1 MAGTSPRRRI
11 SQLATLRR
19 AQRLSSHCS
28 QSMALTRHG
37 DRATQLLWRP
47 MRSEA
52 LKHRST
58 RRMLFA
64 QINQGAAGWMQTTAG
79 SWYVLTEAGSTTAL
93 SFFVIA
99 SMTPSLF
106 LNPVGGRLMQ
116 SYSPV
121 AMVKVLAPL
130 AALAPLLIAGLYATD
145 TLSIPLLFVLTVIG
159 SSFRALQAPTFAKIL
174 PLTVPESQRAAV
186 LGYSAIAFNVSRS
199 VGPVIA
205 GIAGTGLAY
214 LLSGVGFLI
223 VAAIVIVTP
232 LDSAQ
237 STPTT
242 TGPSASHN
250 AAPKGSSFRR
260 ALRLMW
266 NITAVRIL
274 FLCVV
279 VFYLVSGSIHQ
290 LLAAVAKDTSTTSLA
305 LGALYACAAIGA
317 ILTNRPVLR
326 YLDNNGHRTRLL
338 SIVIVAAA
346 LTVVAFGFS
355 SGLIFDM
362 ALIVILGALGE
373 AMYLV
378 VQRSILLELDEAD
391 SGAIFG
397 LFLAILT
404 GASILGSIGL
414 GLLMD
419 AVGVRSGLVTLG
431 VVTLVIAVP
440 LILLVTRASSKPQQ
454 ASTDD

>member
-1 MAGTSPRRRI
+1 MQTRSAEHPSR
-11 SQLATLRR
+11 
-19 AQRLSSHCS
+19 HCS
-28 QSMALTRHG
+28 QNMASSRHG
-37 DRATQLLWRP
+37 DRTTQLPWRS

-52 LKHRST
+52 LKHRNA

-79 SWYVLTEAGSTTAL
+79 SWYVLTEAGSTTTL

-99 SMTPSLF
+99 SMTPSLL

-130 AALAPLLIAGLYATD
+130 AALAPLLIAGLYATG
-145 TLSIPLLFVLTVIG
+145 TLSIPLLFALTVVG
-159 SSFRALQAPTFAKIL
+159 ASFRALQAPTFAKIL
-174 PLTVPESQRAAV
+174 PLTVPESQRATV

-223 VAAIVIVTP
+223 VATILFVTP
-232 LDSAQ
+232 LNSTK
-237 STPTT
+237 STPATT
-242 TGPSASHN
+242 RPGASHEVD
-250 AAPKGSSFRR
+250 PKGSSFRR

-266 NITAVRIL
+266 SITAVRIL

-317 ILTNRPVLR
+317 IFANRPVLR
-326 YLDNNGHRTRLL
+326 YLGNNGNRTCLL

-362 ALIVILGALGE
+362 VLMVILGALGE

-378 VQRSILLELDEAD
+378 VQRSILLELDETD

-419 AVGVRSGLVTLG
+419 AVGVRSGLVMLG
-431 VVTLVIAVP
+431 VVTLVVAVP
-440 LILLVTRASSKPQQ
+440 LIVLVAQASSKPQR

>member
-1 MAGTSPRRRI
+1 MQTRSAEHPSR
-11 SQLATLRR
+11 
-19 AQRLSSHCS
+19 HCS
-28 QSMALTRHG
+28 QNMASSRHG
-37 DRATQLLWRP
+37 DRTTQLPWRS

-52 LKHRST
+52 LKHRNA

-79 SWYVLTEAGSTTAL
+79 SWYVLTEAGSTTTL

-99 SMTPSLF
+99 SMTPSLL

-130 AALAPLLIAGLYATD
+130 AALAPLLIAGLYATG
-145 TLSIPLLFVLTVIG
+145 TLSIPLLFALTVVG
-159 SSFRALQAPTFAKIL
+159 ASFRALQAPTFAKIL
-174 PLTVPESQRAAV
+174 PLTVPESQRATV

-223 VAAIVIVTP
+223 VATILFVTP
-232 LDSAQ
+232 LNSTK
-237 STPTT
+237 STPATT
-242 TGPSASHN
+242 RPGASHEVD
-250 AAPKGSSFRR
+250 PKGSSFRR

-266 NITAVRIL
+266 SITAVRIL

-317 ILTNRPVLR
+317 IFANRPVLR
-326 YLDNNGHRTRLL
+326 YLGNNGNRTRLL

-355 SGLIFDM
+355 SGLIFAM
-362 ALIVILGALGE
+362 VLMVILGALGE

-378 VQRSILLELDEAD
+378 VQRSILLELDETD

-419 AVGVRSGLVTLG
+419 AVGVRSGLVLLG
-431 VVTLVIAVP
+431 VVTLVVAVP
-440 LILLVTRASSKPQQ
+440 LIVLVAQASSKPQR

>member
-1 MAGTSPRRRI
+1 
-11 SQLATLRR
+11 
-19 AQRLSSHCS
+19 
-28 QSMALTRHG
+28 
-37 DRATQLLWRP
+37 
-47 MRSEA
+47 
-52 LKHRST
+52 
-58 RRMLFA
+58 
-64 QINQGAAGWMQTTAG
+64 
-79 SWYVLTEAGSTTAL
+79 
-93 SFFVIA
+93 
-99 SMTPSLF
+99 
-106 LNPVGGRLMQ
+106 
-116 SYSPV
+116 
-121 AMVKVLAPL
+121 
-130 AALAPLLIAGLYATD
+130 
-145 TLSIPLLFVLTVIG
+145 
-159 SSFRALQAPTFAKIL
+159 
-174 PLTVPESQRAAV
+174 
-186 LGYSAIAFNVSRS
+186 
-199 VGPVIA
+199 
-205 GIAGTGLAY
+205 
-214 LLSGVGFLI
+214 
-223 VAAIVIVTP
+223 
-232 LDSAQ
+232 
-237 STPTT
+237 
-242 TGPSASHN
+242 
-250 AAPKGSSFRR
+250 
-260 ALRLMW
+260 MW
-266 NITAVRIL
+266 SITAVRIL

-362 ALIVILGALGE
+362 ALMVILGALGE

>member
-1 MAGTSPRRRI
+1 
-11 SQLATLRR
+11 
-19 AQRLSSHCS
+19 
-28 QSMALTRHG
+28 
-37 DRATQLLWRP
+37 
-47 MRSEA
+47 
-52 LKHRST
+52 
-58 RRMLFA
+58 
-64 QINQGAAGWMQTTAG
+64 
-79 SWYVLTEAGSTTAL
+79 
-93 SFFVIA
+93 
-99 SMTPSLF
+99 
-106 LNPVGGRLMQ
+106 
-116 SYSPV
+116 
-121 AMVKVLAPL
+121 
-130 AALAPLLIAGLYATD
+130 
-145 TLSIPLLFVLTVIG
+145 
-159 SSFRALQAPTFAKIL
+159 APTFAKIL
-174 PLTVPESQRAAV
+174 PLTVPDSQRAAV

-214 LLSGVGFLI
+214 LLSGIGYLV
-223 VAAIVIVTP
+223 VAAIMFVTP

-242 TGPSASHN
+242 TKPSASHG
-250 AAPKGSSFRR
+250 ADTKGSSFRR

-266 NITAVRIL
+266 SITAVRIL

-326 YLDNNGHRTRLL
+326 YLGNNGNRTRLL

-362 ALIVILGALGE
+362 VLMVILGALGE

-440 LILLVTRASSKPQQ
+440 LILLVARALSKPQQ
-454 ASTDD
+454 ELTDD

>member
-1 MAGTSPRRRI
+1 MLAVPLFGRLTRWYRAGAV
-11 SQLATLRR
+11 ATL
-19 AQRLSSHCS
+19 
-28 QSMALTRHG
+28 M
-37 DRATQLLWRP
+37 
-47 MRSEA
+47 
-52 LKHRST
+52 
-58 RRMLFA
+58 
-64 QINQGAAGWMQTTAG
+64 
-79 SWYVLTEAGSTTAL
+79 
-93 SFFVIA
+93 
-99 SMTPSLF
+99 
-106 LNPVGGRLMQ
+106 
-116 SYSPV
+116 
-121 AMVKVLAPL
+121 LAPL
-130 AALAPLLIAGLYATD
+130 AALAPLLIAGLYAAG
-145 TLSIPLLFVLTVIG
+145 TLSIPLLFALTVVG
-159 SSFRALQAPTFAKIL
+159 ASFRALQAPTFAKIL

-214 LLSGVGFLI
+214 LLSGIGFFI
-223 VAAIVIVTP
+223 VATIMFVTP

-237 STPTT
+237 STPATT
-242 TGPSASHN
+242 RPGASHEVD
-250 AAPKGSSFRR
+250 PKGSAFRR

-266 NITAVRIL
+266 SITTVRIL

-317 ILTNRPVLR
+317 IFTNRPVLR
-326 YLDNNGHRTRLL
+326 YLGNNGNRTRLL

-362 ALIVILGALGE
+362 VLMVILGALGE

-440 LILLVTRASSKPQQ
+440 LILLVAQASSKPQQ

>member
-1 MAGTSPRRRI
+1 MAAPRRRQI
-11 SQLATLRR
+11 SKLVQIRWAERPR
-19 AQRLSSHCS
+19 SYCS
-28 QSMALTRHG
+28 QNMASSRHG
-37 DRATQLLWRP
+37 DRVTQLP
-47 MRSEA
+47 CHSMPSET
-52 LKHRST
+52 LKHRNA

-64 QINQGAAGWMQTTAG
+64 QMNQGAAGWMQTTAG
-79 SWYVLTEAGSTTAL
+79 SWYVFTEAGSTTTL

-99 SMTPSLF
+99 SMTPSLL

-130 AALAPLLIAGLYATD
+130 AALAPLLITGLYATG
-145 TLSIPLLFVLTVIG
+145 TLSIPLLFALTVVG
-159 SSFRALQAPTFAKIL
+159 ASFRALQAPTFAKIL

-214 LLSGVGFLI
+214 LLSGIGFLV
-223 VAAIVIVTP
+223 VAAIMFVTP

-237 STPTT
+237 SISATT
-242 TGPSASHN
+242 AQSASHG

-260 ALRLMW
+260 ALRLIW
-266 NITAVRIL
+266 SITAVRIL

-317 ILTNRPVLR
+317 IFTNRPVLR
-326 YLDNNGHRTRLL
+326 YLGNTGNRTRLL

-362 ALIVILGALGE
+362 VLMVILGALGE

-419 AVGVRSGLVTLG
+419 AVGVRSGLVMLG

-440 LILLVTRASSKPQQ
+440 LILLVAQASSKPQ
-454 ASTDD
+454 

>member
-1 MAGTSPRRRI
+1 M
-11 SQLATLRR
+11 
-19 AQRLSSHCS
+19 
-28 QSMALTRHG
+28 
-37 DRATQLLWRP
+37 
-47 MRSEA
+47 
-52 LKHRST
+52 
-58 RRMLFA
+58 
-64 QINQGAAGWMQTTAG
+64 
-79 SWYVLTEAGSTTAL
+79 
-93 SFFVIA
+93 
-99 SMTPSLF
+99 
-106 LNPVGGRLMQ
+106 
-116 SYSPV
+116 
-121 AMVKVLAPL
+121 
-130 AALAPLLIAGLYATD
+130 
-145 TLSIPLLFVLTVIG
+145 
-159 SSFRALQAPTFAKIL
+159 QAPTFAKIL
-174 PLTVPESQRAAV
+174 PLTVPEGQRAAV

-205 GIAGTGLAY
+205 GIAGTGFAY
-214 LLSGVGFLI
+214 LLSGIGFLI
-223 VAAIVIVTP
+223 VATVMFITP
-232 LDSAQ
+232 LDPAQ
-237 STPTT
+237 STPATT
-242 TGPSASHN
+242 RPGASHG
-250 AAPKGSSFRR
+250 AAAQGSSFRR
-260 ALRLMW
+260 AVRLMW
-266 NITAVRIL
+266 SITAVRIV

-317 ILTNRPVLR
+317 IFTNRPVLR
-326 YLDNNGHRTRLL
+326 YLGNNGNRTRLL

-355 SGLIFDM
+355 SGLVFDM
-362 ALIVILGALGE
+362 VLMVILGALGE

-440 LILLVTRASSKPQQ
+440 LILLVAQASSKPQQ
-454 ASTDD
+454 ERTDD

>member
-1 MAGTSPRRRI
+1 
-11 SQLATLRR
+11 
-19 AQRLSSHCS
+19 
-28 QSMALTRHG
+28 
-37 DRATQLLWRP
+37 
-47 MRSEA
+47 
-52 LKHRST
+52 
-58 RRMLFA
+58 MLFA

-79 SWYVLTEAGSTTAL
+79 SWYVLTEAGSTTTL
-93 SFFVIA
+93 SLFVIA
-99 SMTPSLF
+99 SMTPSLL

-121 AMVKVLAPL
+121 AMVKVLVPL
-130 AALAPLLIAGLYATD
+130 AALAPLLIAGLYATG
-145 TLSIPLLFVLTVIG
+145 TLSIPLLFALTVVG
-159 SSFRALQAPTFAKIL
+159 ASFRALQAPTFAKIL

-223 VAAIVIVTP
+223 VATIMFVTP

-237 STPTT
+237 STPATT
-242 TGPSASHN
+242 ASHG

-260 ALRLMW
+260 VLRLMW
-266 NITAVRIL
+266 GITAVRIL
-274 FLCVV
+274 FLCVI

-317 ILTNRPVLR
+317 IFTNRPVLR
-326 YLDNNGHRTRLL
+326 YLGNNGNRTRLL
-338 SIVIVAAA
+338 SIVIVATA
-346 LTVVAFGFS
+346 LTVVTFGFS

-362 ALIVILGALGE
+362 VLMVILGALGE

-440 LILLVTRASSKPQQ
+440 LILLVAQASSKPQQ

>member
-1 MAGTSPRRRI
+1 
-11 SQLATLRR
+11 
-19 AQRLSSHCS
+19 
-28 QSMALTRHG
+28 
-37 DRATQLLWRP
+37 

-52 LKHRST
+52 LKHRNA
-58 RRMLFA
+58 RRMLLA

-79 SWYVLTEAGSTTAL
+79 SWYVLTEAGSTTTL

-99 SMTPSLF
+99 SMTPSLL

-130 AALAPLLIAGLYATD
+130 AALAPLLIAGLYATG
-145 TLSIPLLFVLTVIG
+145 TLSIPLLFALTVVG
-159 SSFRALQAPTFAKIL
+159 ASFRALQAPTFAKIL
-174 PLTVPESQRAAV
+174 PLTGPEGQRAAV

-214 LLSGVGFLI
+214 LLSGIGFLV
-223 VAAIVIVTP
+223 VAAIMFVTP

-237 STPTT
+237 SIPATT
-242 TGPSASHN
+242 AQSASHG

-266 NITAVRIL
+266 SITAVRIL

-317 ILTNRPVLR
+317 IFTNRPVLR
-326 YLDNNGHRTRLL
+326 YLGNNGNRTRLL

-346 LTVVAFGFS
+346 LTVIAFGFS
-355 SGLIFDM
+355 SGLIFDH
-362 ALIVILGALGE
+362 G
-373 AMYLV
+373 
-378 VQRSILLELDEAD
+378 LDGD
-391 SGAIFG
+391 SR
-397 LFLAILT
+397 
-404 GASILGSIGL
+404 GSG
-414 GLLMD
+414 
-419 AVGVRSGLVTLG
+419 
-431 VVTLVIAVP
+431 
-440 LILLVTRASSKPQQ
+440 
-454 ASTDD
+454 

>member
-1 MAGTSPRRRI
+1 
-11 SQLATLRR
+11 
-19 AQRLSSHCS
+19 
-28 QSMALTRHG
+28 
-37 DRATQLLWRP
+37 
-47 MRSEA
+47 
-52 LKHRST
+52 
-58 RRMLFA
+58 MLFA

-93 SFFVIA
+93 SLFVIA
-99 SMTPSLF
+99 SMTPSLL

-121 AMVKVLAPL
+121 TMVKVLAPL
-130 AALAPLLIAGLYATD
+130 AALAPLLIAGLYATGS
-145 TLSIPLLFVLTVIG
+145 LSIPLLFVLTVVG
-159 SSFRALQAPTFAKIL
+159 ASFRALQAPTFAKIL

-205 GIAGTGLAY
+205 GLAGTGPAY
-214 LLSGVGFLI
+214 LLSGIGFLV
-223 VAAIVIVTP
+223 VAAIMFFTP
-232 LDSAQ
+232 LGSAQ
-237 STPTT
+237 PTPATT
-242 TGPSASHN
+242 ASQG

-266 NITAVRIL
+266 SITAVRIL
-274 FLCVV
+274 FLCVI

-317 ILTNRPVLR
+317 IFTNRPVLR
-326 YLDNNGHRTRLL
+326 YLRNNGNRTRLL

-362 ALIVILGALGE
+362 VLMVILGALGE
-373 AMYLV
+373 ATYLV

-419 AVGVRSGLVTLG
+419 AVGVRSGLVMLG

-440 LILLVTRASSKPQQ
+440 LVLLVAQASSKPRQE
-454 ASTDD
+454 STDD

>member
-1 MAGTSPRRRI
+1 
-11 SQLATLRR
+11 
-19 AQRLSSHCS
+19 
-28 QSMALTRHG
+28 
-37 DRATQLLWRP
+37 

-52 LKHRST
+52 LKHRSA

-79 SWYVLTEAGSTTAL
+79 SWYVLTEAGSTTTL

-99 SMTPSLF
+99 SMTPSLL

-130 AALAPLLIAGLYATD
+130 AALAPLLIAGLYATG
-145 TLSIPLLFVLTVIG
+145 TLSIPLLFALTVVG
-159 SSFRALQAPTFAKIL
+159 ASFRALQAPTFAKIL

-214 LLSGVGFLI
+214 LLSGIGFLV
-223 VAAIVIVTP
+223 VAAIMFVTP

-237 STPTT
+237 SIPATT
-242 TGPSASHN
+242 AQSASRG

-266 NITAVRIL
+266 SITAVRIL

-317 ILTNRPVLR
+317 IFTNRPVLR
-326 YLDNNGHRTRLL
+326 YLGNNGNRTRLL

-362 ALIVILGALGE
+362 VLMVILGALGE

-419 AVGVRSGLVTLG
+419 AVGVRSGLVMLG
-431 VVTLVIAVP
+431 GVTLVIAVP
-440 LILLVTRASSKPQQ
+440 LILLVAQASSKPQQ

>member
-1 MAGTSPRRRI
+1 MQTRSAEHPSR
-11 SQLATLRR
+11 
-19 AQRLSSHCS
+19 HCS
-28 QSMALTRHG
+28 QNMASSRHG
-37 DRATQLLWRP
+37 DRTTQLPWRS

-52 LKHRST
+52 LKH
-58 RRMLFA
+58 
-64 QINQGAAGWMQTTAG
+64 
-79 SWYVLTEAGSTTAL
+79 
-93 SFFVIA
+93 VIA
-99 SMTPSLF
+99 SMTPSLL

-130 AALAPLLIAGLYATD
+130 AALAPLLIAGLYATG
-145 TLSIPLLFVLTVIG
+145 TLSIPLLFALTVVG
-159 SSFRALQAPTFAKIL
+159 ASFRALQAPTFAKIL
-174 PLTVPESQRAAV
+174 PLTVPESQRATV

-223 VAAIVIVTP
+223 VATILFVTP
-232 LDSAQ
+232 LNSTK
-237 STPTT
+237 STPATT
-242 TGPSASHN
+242 RPGTSHEVD
-250 AAPKGSSFRR
+250 PKGSSFRR

-266 NITAVRIL
+266 SITAVRIL

-305 LGALYACAAIGA
+305 LGALLG
-317 ILTNRPVLR
+317 
-326 YLDNNGHRTRLL
+326 NNGNRTRLL

-362 ALIVILGALGE
+362 VLMVILGALGE

-378 VQRSILLELDEAD
+378 VQRSILLELDETD

-419 AVGVRSGLVTLG
+419 AVGVRSGLVLLG
-431 VVTLVIAVP
+431 VVTLVVAVP
-440 LILLVTRASSKPQQ
+440 LIVLVAQASSKPQR

>member
-1 MAGTSPRRRI
+1 
-11 SQLATLRR
+11 
-19 AQRLSSHCS
+19 
-28 QSMALTRHG
+28 
-37 DRATQLLWRP
+37 
-47 MRSEA
+47 
-52 LKHRST
+52 
-58 RRMLFA
+58 
-64 QINQGAAGWMQTTAG
+64 MQTTAG
-79 SWYVLTEAGSTTAL
+79 SWYVLTEAGSTTTL
-93 SFFVIA
+93 SLFVIA
-99 SMTPSLF
+99 SMTPSLL

-116 SYSPV
+116 SSTGSHGQGAGAPGCPRSPAHRWSLCGGHAV
-121 AMVKVLAPL
+121 DSTPVRTDRCCVLSRL
-130 AALAPLLIAGLYATD
+130 AGPNVCEDPAAHRARESARRLGLLRNR
-145 TLSIPLLFVLTVIG
+145 V
-159 SSFRALQAPTFAKIL
+159 
-174 PLTVPESQRAAV
+174 QR
-186 LGYSAIAFNVSRS
+186 FRS

-205 GIAGTGLAY
+205 GFAGTGLAY
-214 LLSGVGFLI
+214 LLSGIGFLI
-223 VAAIVIVTP
+223 VATIMFVTP

-237 STPTT
+237 STPATT
-242 TGPSASHN
+242 RPGASHEVD
-250 AAPKGSSFRR
+250 PKGSAFRR

-266 NITAVRIL
+266 SITTIRIL

-305 LGALYACAAIGA
+305 LGTLYACAAIGA
-317 ILTNRPVLR
+317 IFTNRPVLR
-326 YLDNNGHRTRLL
+326 YLGNNGNRTRLL

-362 ALIVILGALGE
+362 VLMVILGALGE

-440 LILLVTRASSKPQQ
+440 LILLVAQASSKPQQ